1 MLDNANISNHV
12 RFPTYDFDICV
23 CFRFFILG
31 HSFSCCDICGHELL
45 YKYPLVLLYCI
56 ENYIFVFQ
64 IVGFMEFIKEAGVSP
79 QKSMDIKNDKIT
91 IKPWRDKDVDIFS
104 KWLAKEYIYKWFCPD
119 GEEHKMAWLDEVNNR
134 NTQYHYMKHF
144 IVYYNDKAI
153 GFCLY
158 LDCYFEKEY
167 IPEHYGKTV
176 DEKETVFEIGYLIG
190 EEEYLGKGIGKII
203 VKKLIGEIAEIG
215 GKEIL
220 ADPDEANVL
229 SIRTLLSNGFVKVK
243 DCDYRYCLK

>member
-1 MLDNANISNHV
+1 
-12 RFPTYDFDICV
+12 
-23 CFRFFILG
+23 
-31 HSFSCCDICGHELL
+31 
-45 YKYPLVLLYCI
+45 
-56 ENYIFVFQ
+56 
-64 IVGFMEFIKEAGVSP
+64 MEFIKEAGVSP

-91 IKPWRDKDVDIFS
+91 IKPLRDKDVDIFS

-119 GEEHKMAWLDEVNNR
+119 GEEHK
-134 NTQYHYMKHF
+134 

>member
-1 MLDNANISNHV
+1 
-12 RFPTYDFDICV
+12 
-23 CFRFFILG
+23 
-31 HSFSCCDICGHELL
+31 
-45 YKYPLVLLYCI
+45 
-56 ENYIFVFQ
+56 
-64 IVGFMEFIKEAGVSP
+64 
-79 QKSMDIKNDKIT
+79 MDIKNDKIT
-91 IKPWRDKDVDIFS
+91 IKPLRDKDVDIFS

-158 LDCYFEKEY
+158 LDCFFEKEY

-176 DEKETVFEIGYLIG
+176 DEKGTVFEIGYLIG

-203 VKKLIGEIAEIG
+203 VKKLIGESAEIG

-220 ADPDEANVL
+220 ACLLYTSLPLQVPWSSGRDGNNRCRPDELGVL
-229 SIRTLLSNGFVKVK
+229 PPIPVP
-243 DCDYRYCLK
+243 

>member
-1 MLDNANISNHV
+1 MISTFVFVLDSLYLLIRFLVVISV
-12 RFPTYDFDICV
+12 DMS
-23 CFRFFILG
+23 CF
-31 HSFSCCDICGHELL
+31 

-91 IKPWRDKDVDIFS
+91 IKPLRDKDVGIFS

-144 IVYYNDKAI
+144 H
-153 GFCLY
+153 CL
-158 LDCYFEKEY
+158 L
-167 IPEHYGKTV
+167 
-176 DEKETVFEIGYLIG
+176 
-190 EEEYLGKGIGKII
+190 
-203 VKKLIGEIAEIG
+203 
-215 GKEIL
+215 
-220 ADPDEANVL
+220 
-229 SIRTLLSNGFVKVK
+229 
-243 DCDYRYCLK
+243 

>member
-1 MLDNANISNHV
+1 M
-12 RFPTYDFDICV
+12 
-23 CFRFFILG
+23 
-31 HSFSCCDICGHELL
+31 
-45 YKYPLVLLYCI
+45 VL
-56 ENYIFVFQ
+56 
-64 IVGFMEFIKEAGVSP
+64 
-79 QKSMDIKNDKIT
+79 
-91 IKPWRDKDVDIFS
+91 
-104 KWLAKEYIYKWFCPD
+104 PD

-190 EEEYLGKGIGKII
+190 EEEYWVRASEDYCKEADRGNCRNRRERDIG
-203 VKKLIGEIAEIG
+203 
-215 GKEIL
+215 
-220 ADPDEANVL
+220 
-229 SIRTLLSNGFVKVK
+229 
-243 DCDYRYCLK
+243 

>member
-1 MLDNANISNHV
+1 
-12 RFPTYDFDICV
+12 
-23 CFRFFILG
+23 
-31 HSFSCCDICGHELL
+31 
-45 YKYPLVLLYCI
+45 
-56 ENYIFVFQ
+56 
-64 IVGFMEFIKEAGVSP
+64 MEFIKEAGVSP

-91 IKPWRDKDVDIFS
+91 IKPLRDKDVDIFS

-203 VKKLIGEIAEIG
+203 VKKLIGECEQYYSPAVAISAGLWYNIT
-215 GKEIL
+215 KESAVWQTVSTFPVGQL
-220 ADPDEANVL
+220 QRMTAQV
-229 SIRTLLSNGFVKVK
+229 
-243 DCDYRYCLK
+243 CDAGAVIFCY